1 MDISKYRKDF
11 PILNVEDGPT
21 YLDSACMTLRPQVVI
36 DAINEYYTKYPACG
50 GRSVHKLGWQV
61 PGWGKTPCE
70 FYYYKGEELMVI
82 FEGVHGK
89 ASKHVEGN
97 TIGSF

>member
-11 PILNVEDGPT
+11 PILNVDDGPT

-50 GRSVHKLGWQV
+50 GRSVHKLSWQV
-61 PGWGKTPCE
+61 T
-70 FYYYKGEELMVI
+70 
-82 FEGVHGK
+82 EGDGQRQ
-89 ASKHVEGN
+89 S
-97 TIGSF
+97 S